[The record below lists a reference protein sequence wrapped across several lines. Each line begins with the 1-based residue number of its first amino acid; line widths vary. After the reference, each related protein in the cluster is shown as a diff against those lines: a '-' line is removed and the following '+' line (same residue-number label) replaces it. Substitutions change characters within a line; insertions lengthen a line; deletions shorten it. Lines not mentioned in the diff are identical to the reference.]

1 MASPAPATQGPLAR
15 FWRDRRGTAL
25 VEFAISLPLVLVI
38 FATIVESGRTLFAY
52 QAAIA
57 GVRDASRYLG
67 RAAPLDICD
76 PVAAV
81 QSLAGFSARVTQI
94 VTYGADGN
102 SVLPGHVTVDSVVAE
117 HLCEPGD
124 FRVSRVPVARV
135 TATVSIAL
143 PFAGLFT
150 LVGGTIPDIT
160 TEITDTS
167 RIFGI

>member
-1 MASPAPATQGPLAR
+1 MASPAPETHGLLAR

-38 FATIVESGRTLFAY
+38 FATIVESARTLFAY

-57 GVRDASRYLG
+57 GVRDASRYLA
-67 RAAPLDICD
+67 RAAPLDIC
-76 PVAAV
+76 
-81 QSLAGFSARVTQI
+81 STGGTLTGFSGKVSDI
-94 VTYGADGN
+94 VILGLDGN
-102 SVLPGHVTVDSVVAE
+102 SVFPGLVTVDSVV
-117 HLCEPGD
+117 PGHD
-124 FRVSRVPVARV
+124 CTPGAFRVSPVPVATV

-150 LVGGTIPDIT
+150 LAGVAVPGIT
-160 TEITDTS
+160 TTITDTS

>member
-76 PVAAV
+76 GGTLAA
-81 QSLAGFSARVTQI
+81 FSARVTQI

-102 SVLPGHVTVDSVVAE
+102 SVLPGHVTVDSVVSE
-117 HLCEPGD
+117 HDCEPGD
-124 FRVSRVPVARV
+124 FRVSPVPVARV
-135 TATVSIAL
+135 TATVSISL
-143 PFAGLFT
+143 PFAGIFT
-150 LVGGTIPDIT
+150 LVGGTVPDIT
-160 TEITDTS
+160 TTITDTS